1 MSRNVF
7 EQANRL
13 WNREGRT
20 AAALDLYARAI
31 EEQPDDP
38 VVAFQ
43 YAVALRAVDRHDEA
57 VRMVDR
63 ARALADR
70 LGKEGAESLVALAD
84 RLRRPHPADQFR
96 NYPPQRLD
104 RDLLAGAG
112 DEVDWRS
119 VADAALLRQ
128 MYGLATY
135 ALGRWQGAP
144 IDAED
149 ARDLDAVVDASTL
162 HESVLREFSA
172 MLRTPPGDTTD
183 APRSTVTTLVLQVDV
198 TPVEAPIG
206 TATTVRYALRNASAS
221 AVLVN
226 ARMLVNGPGRPGE
239 LVTNVQGPSGYV
251 ELAGARINAGD
262 VVDGD
267 FVDLAP
273 DESLD
278 GTFALDRFHSLHLPG
293 DYRVRVEY
301 HNDVPQTPDGRTALV
316 GPVVATA
323 TFRRTA

>member
-1 MSRNVF
+1 MSREVF

-20 AAALDLYARAI
+20 AAALDLYSRAV
-31 EEQPDDP
+31 EELPDDP

-63 ARALADR
+63 TRGLADR
-70 LGKEGAESLVALAD
+70 LGREGAESLLALAE
-84 RLRRPHPADQFR
+84 RLRRPHPPDRFSE
-96 NYPPQRLD
+96 YPPQLLD
-104 RDLLAGAG
+104 RDRLTDAG
-112 DEVDWRS
+112 DEMDWRS

-128 MYGLATY
+128 MYGVATY
-135 ALGRWQGAP
+135 ALERWQGVP

-149 ARDLDAVVDASTL
+149 ARDLDAFVDASTL

-172 MLRTPPGDTTD
+172 MLRTPPDDTTV
-183 APRSTVTTLVLQVDV
+183 ARSTVTVLVLQVEV
-198 TPVEAPIG
+198 TPAEAPIG
-206 TATTVRYALRNASAS
+206 TATTLRYALRNTSTS
-221 AVLVN
+221 TVLVN

-239 LVTNVQGPSGYV
+239 LVTEVQGPPGYV
-251 ELAGARINAGD
+251 ELAGVRINAGD
-262 VVDGD
+262 VEGGD

-293 DYRVRVEY
+293 DYQLRVEY
-301 HNDVPQTPDGRTALV
+301 HNDVPYTPDGRPALV